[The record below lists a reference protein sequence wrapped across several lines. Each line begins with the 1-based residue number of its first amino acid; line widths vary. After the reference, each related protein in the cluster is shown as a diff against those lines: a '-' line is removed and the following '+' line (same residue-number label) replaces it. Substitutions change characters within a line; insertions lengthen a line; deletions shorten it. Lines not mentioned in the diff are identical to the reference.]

1 MLEKGLIPKLEQE
14 KHKMSLNILFCQI
27 IGKLSKHDGDMS
39 KGYRS
44 QPYESP
50 IGQIWDNL
58 TTGTTMMVR
67 EYNTQ
72 IHARITELMGEKII
86 FILREKDNKCKKKGG
101 NSF

>member
-1 MLEKGLIPKLEQE
+1 
-14 KHKMSLNILFCQI
+14 
-27 IGKLSKHDGDMS
+27 MS

-72 IHARITELMGEKII
+72 IHTRITELMGEKII
-86 FILREKDNKCKKKGG
+86 FILREKDNKCKKKKGG
-101 NSF
+101 GITISGRSQWKTGGQKLAGFTDTMSKYLSSKH